1 MRFPSFTVS
10 GLAAL
15 LALTA
20 YPLFGDTEKAPARSD
35 TDRAAQPAA
44 SASAEFDAL
53 YEFGRQ
59 LFDDYAPDSIKEH
72 YEFVSQEQWNA
83 FVARL
88 QQSLT
93 AGSVEELAAL
103 EPDARRTLAAL
114 RLMPNYDEY
123 ADWLAERLD
132 LIETAGIALRTPAA
146 PRKAPTTT
154 PPSATAP
161 STPSPEN
168 PPAEVAP
175 AEPRPPIPY
184 YDVWLERMRARPKPK
199 RADELMPVLKMIF
212 AAEGLPP
219 ELAWLA
225 EVESSLNP
233 SARSPVGARGLY
245 QLMPLI
251 ARAYG
256 LRTFPFDERL
266 QPGKNARAAAKF
278 LRRLHDRFD
287 SWPLALAAYNA
298 GEGRIAVAIKKT
310 GSREFADIV
319 ELLPAETRMY
329 VPKVLATLAVREKNL
344 PDALTV
350 PPTPVVSVSAII
362 APPAAVSVP

>member
-1 MRFPSFTVS
+1 MRLPRFFLP
-10 GLAAL
+10 GLSAL
-15 LALTA
+15 LALTV
-20 YPLFGDTEKAPARSD
+20 YPLFGDTANAPAGGNAGRS
-35 TDRAAQPAA
+35 AAPGSPAA
-44 SASAEFDAL
+44 SDFDAL

-146 PRKAPTTT
+146 PRKAP
-154 PPSATAP
+154 AP
-161 STPSPEN
+161 
-168 PPAEVAP
+168 PPAAAAKPPASAPDVPELDVAP

-184 YDVWLERMRARPKPK
+184 YDVWLERMRSRPKPK

-212 AAEGLPP
+212 AAEGLPS

-256 LRTFPFDERL
+256 LRIFPFDERL

-329 VPKVLATLAVREKNL
+329 VPKVLATLAVREKDL

-350 PPTPVVSVSAII
+350 PPTPVATVSAT
-362 APPAAVSVP
+362 AAPAAVSVP